1 MKLIFLY
8 VLIAALVVFF
18 AIGFIGFIEF
28 IRKMFDNNEQIKD

>member
-8 VLIAALVVFF
+8 VLVATLVVFLV
-18 AIGFIGFIEF
+18 IGFIGFIEF

>member
-8 VLIAALVVFF
+8 VIVTTLVVFF
-18 AIGFIGFIEF
+18 VIGLVEFIDF